1 MYHILEFVKVKI
13 KEIHLYVIFMQQ
25 HLHPLHLQIHASLL
39 HVDQMLYV
47 RWPEIIRHV
56 LVYLISLDL
65 LQTADQNV

>member
-47 RWPEIIRHV
+47 R
-56 LVYLISLDL
+56 
-65 LQTADQNV
+65 